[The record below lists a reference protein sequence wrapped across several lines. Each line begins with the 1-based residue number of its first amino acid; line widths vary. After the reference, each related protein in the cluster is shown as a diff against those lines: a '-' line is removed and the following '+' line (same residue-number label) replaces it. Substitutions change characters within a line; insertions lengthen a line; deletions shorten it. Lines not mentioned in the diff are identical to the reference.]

1 MLQEL
6 ISCPGPM
13 ILFAGAVWTLRP
25 AIEMLCHPLSFNV
38 HSKNEHDHDTAARHM
53 AAFRNAVRTLQRH
66 YDTLPPDVELV
77 SKLSHPTIFPYPT
90 SFTSLDDNS
99 TVSFKYREHFDR
111 DGGKSKRLVFFGTIT
126 DGEAEVAICIKFV
139 SRYSRDAHMH
149 CARSGVAP
157 RLRGFERLPG
167 GWYMVVMD
175 RLAGYDVLADLSDDI
190 SIPRAVFNAIG
201 DQLKALH
208 AQQLVHGDIRDTNIL
223 LKANDRTQYMIIDFD
238 WAGVDKVVRYP
249 AFVNHRDIQ
258 RPDGARDGLPI
269 EAAHDDD
276 MLGYI
281 IAGRFQKQVHQTK

>member
-1 MLQEL
+1 
-6 ISCPGPM
+6 
-13 ILFAGAVWTLRP
+13 
-25 AIEMLCHPLSFNV
+25 
-38 HSKNEHDHDTAARHM
+38 M

-175 RLAGYDVLADLSDDI
+175 RLAGYHVLADLSDDI

>member
-1 MLQEL
+1 
-6 ISCPGPM
+6 
-13 ILFAGAVWTLRP
+13 
-25 AIEMLCHPLSFNV
+25 
-38 HSKNEHDHDTAARHM
+38 
-53 AAFRNAVRTLQRH
+53 
-66 YDTLPPDVELV
+66 
-77 SKLSHPTIFPYPT
+77 
-90 SFTSLDDNS
+90 
-99 TVSFKYREHFDR
+99 
-111 DGGKSKRLVFFGTIT
+111 RLVFFGTIT

-190 SIPRAVFNAIG
+190 YIPRAVFNAIR

-238 WAGVDKVVRYP
+238 WAGVDKSMRYP